1 VSTVMLEDI
10 PQEGSNTSANY
21 PQLCVTYTA

>member
-1 VSTVMLEDI
+1 VVTVMLLDI

-21 PQLCVTYTA
+21 PELCDTWNA